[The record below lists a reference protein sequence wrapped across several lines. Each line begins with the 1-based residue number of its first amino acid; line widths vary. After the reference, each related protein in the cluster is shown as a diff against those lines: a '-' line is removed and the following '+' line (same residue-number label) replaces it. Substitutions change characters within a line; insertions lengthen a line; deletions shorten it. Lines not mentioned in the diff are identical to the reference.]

1 MSKSSVLSKAVRV
14 DPEVEDRQTAARI
27 SDAGL
32 AGGSG
37 QTSIRF
43 PDGTVV
49 PLSASL
55 LKVLQASAE
64 ELADGHAVTV
74 MSSEVALTP
83 AEAADL
89 LGLSRPFVVRLL
101 DDGSIPS
108 QLLPQ
113 SRHRKGVVERRDRVS
128 GATCEEACRAPAD
141 LGDCGRERSSV
152 LIGPVA
158 ICGNK
163 SRATPCGVALDSF
176 TELVACKQRRLER
189 SSEPYRKQF
198 FVLSLPV
205 AIRYGPNVE

>member
-1 MSKSSVLSKAVRV
+1 MSKSSVLSKAVRI

-113 SRHRKGVVERRDRVS
+113 SRHRKVLLSDVIAFQGHRARKRAGRQRIMEIVE
-128 GATCEEACRAPAD
+128 END
-141 LGDCGRERSSV
+141 L
-152 LIGPVA
+152 
-158 ICGNK
+158 
-163 SRATPCGVALDSF
+163 
-176 TELVACKQRRLER
+176 
-189 SSEPYRKQF
+189 PY
-198 FVLSLPV
+198 
-205 AIRYGPNVE
+205 

>member
-1 MSKSSVLSKAVRV
+1 MSKSSVLSKAVRI

-37 QTSIRF
+37 PTSIRF
-43 PDGTVV
+43 PNGTVV

-113 SRHRKGVVERRDRVS
+113 SRHRKVLLSDVIAFQEHRARKRAGRQRIMEIVE
-128 GATCEEACRAPAD
+128 END
-141 LGDCGRERSSV
+141 L
-152 LIGPVA
+152 
-158 ICGNK
+158 
-163 SRATPCGVALDSF
+163 
-176 TELVACKQRRLER
+176 
-189 SSEPYRKQF
+189 PY
-198 FVLSLPV
+198 
-205 AIRYGPNVE
+205 

>member
-1 MSKSSVLSKAVRV
+1 MSKSSVLSKAARI

-27 SDAGL
+27 YDAGL

-37 QTSIRF
+37 TSIRF

-49 PLSASL
+49 QLSASL
-55 LKVLQASAE
+55 LKVLQATAE

-113 SRHRKGVVERRDRVS
+113 SRHRKVLLSDVIALQEQRAKKRAGRQRIMEIVE
-128 GATCEEACRAPAD
+128 END
-141 LGDCGRERSSV
+141 L
-152 LIGPVA
+152 
-158 ICGNK
+158 
-163 SRATPCGVALDSF
+163 
-176 TELVACKQRRLER
+176 
-189 SSEPYRKQF
+189 PY
-198 FVLSLPV
+198 
-205 AIRYGPNVE
+205 